1 MQVKNKKFLMHLR
14 EENLSGLFLSVDK
27 NGRIIYTN
35 TEKTRIA
42 FCVGWK
48 KPVENI

>member
-1 MQVKNKKFLMHLR
+1 MYVR
-14 EENLSGLFLSVDK
+14 EENLSVMFLSTDR
-27 NGRIIYTN
+27 NGGIIYTN

-48 KPVENI
+48 KAAENI

>member
-1 MQVKNKKFLMHLR
+1 MYLG
-14 EENLSGLFLSVDK
+14 EENLSVLFLAEDK
-27 NGRIIYTN
+27 NGKIIYTN
-35 TEKTRIA
+35 IEKTRIA